1 MVSIQQQ
8 NRPVRAVLTVWQRE
22 DGGFTSAGAPNV
34 DKSAAAITRQTNM
47 PQNITRAQA
56 IQL

>member
-8 NRPVRAVLTVWQRE
+8 NRPVQVALTVWQRE

-34 DKSAAAITRQTNM
+34 DKSAAAITRQTSM
-47 PQNITRAQA
+47 PQNTTRAPA

>member
-8 NRPVRAVLTVWQRE
+8 NRPVRVVLTVWQLE

-34 DKSAAAITRQTNM
+34 DKSAAAITRQTSM
-47 PQNITRAQA
+47 PQNTTRVLA